1 MDFLQLPKVELHL
14 HLDCSLSYRV
24 VQRLQPDITEEE
36 YRQSFI
42 GPPKCHDLADFLTRA
57 INGVQLMQTEEQLR
71 LVTLDLFEQLQ
82 ADNVL
87 YAEIR
92 FAPLLHTE
100 KGLKPEEVV
109 RIINAATEEGIA
121 QTGVSAGLILCTL
134 RHYTEA
140 QSMETV
146 QLVTQFTGTHVAGFD
161 IAADEAG
168 FPIDEHIAAFEYA
181 RQKGIH
187 CTAHAGEARGADS
200 VWETLQNFH
209 PQRIGHGVR
218 SAEDPRLIEHLRQ
231 QDIHLEVCPTSNLQ
245 TNIYERMQEHTVDQL
260 YRSGLSLSINT
271 DARTISDVTLRKE
284 YQNLIDTFQ
293 WEKAHFLKCNLEA
306 LEHAFIS
313 DTEKDRL
320 RQRLLVAWKLE
331 G

>member
-24 VQRLQPDITEEE
+24 VQRLRPDITEEE

-134 RHYTEA
+134 RHYNEA

-146 QLVTQFTGTHVAGFD
+146 QLVSQFTGTHVVGFD

-168 FPIDEHIAAFEYA
+168 FPIDEHIAAFAYA
-181 RQKGIH
+181 RQKGIY

-231 QDIHLEVCPTSNLQ
+231 QHIHLEVCPTSNLQ
-245 TNIYERMQEHTVDQL
+245 TNIYERMLEHTIDQL

-320 RQRLLVAWKLE
+320 RQRLLVAW
-331 G
+331 GQGG